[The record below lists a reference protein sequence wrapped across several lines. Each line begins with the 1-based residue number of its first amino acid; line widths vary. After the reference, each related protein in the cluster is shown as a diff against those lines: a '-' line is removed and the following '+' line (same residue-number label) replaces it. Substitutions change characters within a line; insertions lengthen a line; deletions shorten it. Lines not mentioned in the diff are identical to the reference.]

1 MPEPIQQTETI
12 ESSGE
17 ADRSARILEM
27 SLDAIISV
35 NESGRIVFWNSASQ
49 RLYGY
54 TKEEASLLDLTSLM
68 PESYRAKHKE
78 GFDRFLKTGKAV
90 IIGHTV
96 EVECLKKDGTAFPVE
111 LSLSSEKNNGGWIFT
126 AVIRD
131 ITERKGAQEREHTQN
146 AAITKANSEL
156 TALYKVSSAISGALD
171 LTEILPAILHTVT
184 ELDAF
189 KVERKGGIFLVE
201 DGRMD
206 LAAHLGHSDSFLE
219 MHKGMRVGQCLCGIS
234 AMTGELLVSTDSS
247 TDERHTIRYDSMPS
261 HGHVIVPIKD
271 KDGVIGVMYLYTAPD
286 ERIDDSTRRLL
297 SSIGEQLGIAIRK
310 SLLYERT
317 KELSL
322 SDHLTGSGNKRMLDI
337 EMDRLFARAKRY
349 SRPFSCMM
357 LDIDRFKLY
366 NDSHGHLA
374 GDIILREVA
383 NEIRGSIR
391 ETDLVARY
399 GGEEF
404 MVMLPETLLEKAA
417 LVAEKI
423 RLSVEKTLPVTVS
436 IGVCA
441 FSKEMT
447 GPGDMIAAADR
458 LLYSAKEHGRNRVET
473 EQV

>member
-1 MPEPIQQTETI
+1 MPENILPTETA
-12 ESSGE
+12 SS
-17 ADRSARILEM
+17 RHARILDM

-35 NESGRIVFWNSASQ
+35 DEHGRIIFWNMAAQ

-54 TKEEASLLDLTSLM
+54 TKEEASLIDLPSLM
-68 PESYRAKHKE
+68 PESYRARHKE
-78 GFDRFLKTGKAV
+78 GFARFLKTGRPV

-96 EVECLKKDGTAFPVE
+96 EVECVKKDGSVFPVE

-131 ITERKGAQEREHTQN
+131 ITERKGAEEREHAQN
-146 AAITKANSEL
+146 AKITKANSEL
-156 TALYKVSSAISGALD
+156 TALFKVSSAISGALD
-171 LTEILPAILHTVT
+171 LNEILPAILNTVT

-189 KVERKGGIFLVE
+189 KVEKKGGIFLIK

-234 AMTGELLVSTDSS
+234 AMTGELLVSNDSS
-247 TDERHTIRYDSMPS
+247 KDERHTIRYDSMPS

-271 KDGVIGVMYLYTAPD
+271 KDGVIGVMYLYTAPN
-286 ERIDDSTRRLL
+286 EVIDDSIRRLL

-310 SLLYERT
+310 TLLYERT

-322 SDHLTGSGNKRMLDI
+322 SDHLTGAGNKRRLDL
-337 EMDRLFARAKRY
+337 EMDRLFTWARRY

-357 LDIDRFKLY
+357 LDIDHFKLY

-374 GDIILREVA
+374 GDIILKEVA
-383 NEIRGSIR
+383 NQIRASVR

-404 MVMLPETLLEKAA
+404 MVMLPETLLKKAA

-423 RLSVEKTLPVTVS
+423 RRSVEETLPVTVS

-447 GPGDMIAAADR
+447 GPGEMIAASDR
-458 LLYSAKEHGRNRVET
+458 LLYSAKEQGRNRVEAG
-473 EQV
+473 